1 MRPGGEPTRSDPAG
15 FDTGAHA
22 EETKPLAELRELI
35 RGIDDELLRLV
46 RRRLEVAR
54 EVADAKRAAGLPVL
68 DPAREAAVV
77 RYAGEFAREHDL
89 DEEDVRALFWALIGL
104 TRRAELTP
112 R

>member
-1 MRPGGEPTRSDPAG
+1 MRAGTGRYRPAADG
-15 FDTGAHA
+15 RGRGAD
-22 EETKPLAELRELI
+22 EESLAELRELI
-35 RGIDDELLRLV
+35 RGIDDELLHLV

-54 EVADAKRAAGLPVL
+54 EVAEAKRAAGLPVL

-77 RYAGEFAREHDL
+77 RHAGEFAREHDL

-104 TRRAELTP
+104 TRRAELRT